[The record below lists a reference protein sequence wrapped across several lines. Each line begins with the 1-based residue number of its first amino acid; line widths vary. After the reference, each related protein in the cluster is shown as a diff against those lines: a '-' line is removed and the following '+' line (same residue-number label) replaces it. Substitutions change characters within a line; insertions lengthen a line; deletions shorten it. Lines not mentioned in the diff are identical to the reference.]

1 MLNSND
7 MILRN
12 GGSPFGGGG
21 TTSMG
26 IDAVGTTSRNRS
38 SLGMLQ
44 SKLDPWAMARQSQFP
59 PPRIPPQFL
68 PSSRMLTGGAAAAA
82 VAAAG
87 GQPSLGM
94 LCDVAMGGGGL
105 GGAGGGVDHLGSSG
119 NKRSSL
125 DAYSTGSSNKRF
137 KHQLSP
143 PFKNESNGSKPVL
156 LKDNPVLLERI
167 SSLGGGFKWGGF
179 GKSLFKSK
187 AVQQKVQ
194 EPPPTRIGAFPMPSV
209 DGRLPALLE
218 KKPMLT
224 SFKAL
229 WRTTEL
235 ELRPEVFSRNLQ
247 RGHVKIVDPDD
258 DTTNGQPQR
267 RQAL

>member
-1 MLNSND
+1 
-7 MILRN
+7 
-12 GGSPFGGGG
+12 
-21 TTSMG
+21 MG
-26 IDAVGTTSRNRS
+26 IDAVGTTSHNRS

-44 SKLDPWAMARQSQFP
+44 SKLDPWARARQTQFP

-94 LCDVAMGGGGL
+94 LCDVAMGGGV
-105 GGAGGGVDHLGSSG
+105 GAGAGVDHLGSSG
-119 NKRSSL
+119 SNKRSAL
-125 DAYSTGSSNKRF
+125 DTFATNSNKRF

-143 PFKNESNGSKPVL
+143 PFKNEPNASSKPVL

-187 AVQQKVQ
+187 AAQQSANKVQ

-229 WRTTEL
+229 WRTTDR

-247 RGHVKIVDPDD
+247 RGHVTILDPDD
-258 DTTNGQPQR
+258 ASEQQQQ